1 MAFDP
6 ETGEVD
12 REQVVQVFRHYRLGA
27 SDDPDNPGCI
37 ILAKGTILES
47 VPLPNPVSR
56 RLLHY
61 FQRTYGIAIHHFYHP
76 DMMT

>member
-1 MAFDP
+1 VGFDP
-6 ETGEVD
+6 ETGDVD
-12 REQVVQVFRHYRLGA
+12 REQVIQVLRHYKLGA

-37 ILAKGTILES
+37 ILAKELILES

-56 RLLHY
+56 KMLHY